1 MVLFDYNS
9 LYPAVLAKMFPDPK
23 LRRQAEAIL
32 YRYGAGESP
41 HEPDRVCLAVLKLAG
56 RDLEAMK
63 INVGFALTDY
73 LDVLAWA
80 EFPNAIKIDSWGLP
94 AGSPE
99 KNKLNA
105 ADKRHY
111 QE

>member
-1 MVLFDYNS
+1 
-9 LYPAVLAKMFPDPK
+9 
-23 LRRQAEAIL
+23 
-32 YRYGAGESP
+32 
-41 HEPDRVCLAVLKLAG
+41 VLKLAG
-56 RDLEAMK
+56 RDLEAIK

-73 LDVLAWA
+73 RDVLAWA
-80 EFPNAIKIDSWGLP
+80 EYPNATKSDSWRLP